1 MNKRRPESAKW
12 GTIYFI
18 QHTSGSYKIGITL
31 DWTRRS
37 KELRI
42 GTDCK
47 QIIVRQIKN
56 PGRLEKVL
64 LRKYSS
70 YNLPGSEWLNLG
82 SNHVESIKDSIKES
96 SKGYKQ
102 IFDSRKKHMI
112 DLEIALQDDP
122 ELLEKV
128 SNTYKEIRID
138 RAKKEEER
146 IKKLNEPPG
155 IGYKIFSRF
164 AMGIFIFGLITPL
177 IFLGALMWPLSIF
190 VVIFVGI
197 YFLYEKKK

>member
-1 MNKRRPESAKW
+1 MNTRRPENAKW

-18 QHTSGSYKIGITL
+18 QHSSGSYKIGITL
-31 DWTRRS
+31 DWGRRL
-37 KELRI
+37 KELKV

-47 QIIVRQIKN
+47 KIIVRQIKN

-64 LRKYSS
+64 LRKYSP

-82 SNHVESIKDSIKES
+82 SKQVEEIKESIKES

-102 IFDSRKKHMI
+102 IFETRKKHMI

-128 SNTYKEIRID
+128 SKTYKDIKID
-138 RAKKEEER
+138 REKTEAER
-146 IKKLNEPPG
+146 IKKSKEPPG
-155 IGYKIFSRF
+155 FEVK
-164 AMGIFIFGLITPL
+164 LITW
-177 IFLGALMWPLSIF
+177 IFTGITIISLGTMAIVFAYLMWPLFIVTAIF
-190 VVIFVGI
+190 AGLYYLFVKG
-197 YFLYEKKK
+197 K